1 MMFNKHWTETE
12 HAECKAIVARWVSL
26 QATENNPTGM
36 DAIQHQVVSLLKKSD
51 FQVEKVENPNALY
64 RPLIVA
70 KRESN
75 PGGPWL
81 GFFGH
86 YDVEPAEASEWSYNP
101 WELTDVDGRWGG
113 RGVGDNL
120 VPLAQRLVL
129 FKRLDRRVNL
139 ACYLQ
144 GEEEIGSP
152 FATKMY
158 ATFDVS
164 NIALWIE
171 ETGYFYTD
179 GRQRFL
185 IQNDNNLL
193 RRVLGELQN
202 TLVEIGRTWTV
213 LNRPL
218 NKAHGNDRC
227 PCLKHLLGKIP
238 YLAIGPNDDRFAVHG
253 SDESIDP
260 ELLPLCA
267 FQLNRVVK
275 VLIND

>member
-1 MMFNKHWTETE
+1 MMFNKYWTETE
-12 HAECKAIVARWVSL
+12 HAQCKAIVSRWVSL
-26 QATENNPTGM
+26 QATENNPAGL
-36 DAIQHQVVSLLKKSD
+36 DAIQHQVVSHLVDSN
-51 FQVEKVENPNALY
+51 FQVERIENPNAVY
-64 RPLIVA
+64 RPVIVA

-86 YDVEPAEASEWSYNP
+86 YDVEPADTSEWSYNP
-101 WELTDVDGRWGG
+101 WKLADVDGRWGG

-144 GEEEIGSP
+144 GEEEIESP
-152 FATKMY
+152 FATKIY

-164 NIALWIE
+164 NIALWLE

-179 GRQRFL
+179 GSQRFL
-185 IQNDNNLL
+185 IQNDNDLL

-202 TLVEIGRTWTV
+202 TLVEAGRTWTI

-227 PCLKHLLGKIP
+227 PCLKHLLHKIP

-267 FQLNRVVK
+267 LQLNK
-275 VLIND
+275 IAEVLIND

>member
-1 MMFNKHWTETE
+1 MFNKYWTETE
-12 HAECKAIVARWVSL
+12 HAQCKAIVSRWVSL
-26 QATENNPTGM
+26 QATENNPAGL
-36 DAIQHQVVSLLKKSD
+36 DAIQHQVVSLLEDSN
-51 FQVEKVENPNALY
+51 FQVERIENPNAAY

-86 YDVEPAEASEWSYNP
+86 YDVEPADTSEWSYNP
-101 WELTDVDGRWGG
+101 WKLTDVDGRWGG

-129 FKRLDRRVNL
+129 FKRLDRRINL

-144 GEEEIGSP
+144 GEEEIESP

-179 GRQRFL
+179 GSQRFL
-185 IQNDNNLL
+185 IQNGNDLL

-202 TLVEIGRTWTV
+202 TLVEAGRTWTV

-227 PCLKHLLGKIP
+227 PCLKHLLRKIP

-267 FQLNRVVK
+267 LQLNK
-275 VLIND
+275 IAEVLIND

>member
-1 MMFNKHWTETE
+1 MIFNKYWTEAE
-12 HAECKAIVARWVSL
+12 HAQCKALVSRWVSL
-26 QATENNPTGM
+26 QATEKNPTGL
-36 DAIQHQVVSLLKKSD
+36 DAIQHQVASHLEDSNFRVD
-51 FQVEKVENPNALY
+51 RIENPSASY

-86 YDVEPAEASEWSYNP
+86 FDVEPADPSEWSYNP
-101 WELTDVDGRWGG
+101 WELTDVNGRWGG

-158 ATFDVS
+158 ASFDVS

-185 IQNDNNLL
+185 IQNDNDLL
-193 RRVLGELQN
+193 RKVIGELQN
-202 TLVEIGRTWTV
+202 TLVEAGRSWTI

-218 NKAHGNDRC
+218 NKALGNDRC
-227 PCLKHLLGKIP
+227 PCLKHLLREIP
-238 YLAIGPNDDRFAVHG
+238 YLAIGPNDDHFGVHG

-260 ELLPLCA
+260 ELLPICA
-267 FQLNRVVK
+267 LQLNK
-275 VLIND
+275 IAEVLIND

>member
-1 MMFNKHWTETE
+1 MFNKYWTETE
-12 HAECKAIVARWVSL
+12 HAECEAIAARWVSL
-26 QATENNPTGM
+26 QATENNPAGL
-36 DAIQHQVVSLLKKSD
+36 DAIQRQVVSHLKKSD
-51 FQVEKVENPNALY
+51 FQVERIVNPEALY

-75 PGGPWL
+75 SGGPWL

-86 YDVEPAEASEWSYNP
+86 YDVEPAETGEWSYNP
-101 WELTDVDGRWGG
+101 WQLTDVDGRWGG

-129 FKRLDRRVNL
+129 FKHLDSRVNL

-164 NIALWIE
+164 NIALWVE

-185 IQNDNNLL
+185 IQNNNKLL

-202 TLVEIGRTWTV
+202 TLVEVGRTGTV

-227 PCLKHLLGKIP
+227 PCLKHLLREIP
-238 YLAIGPNDDRFAVHG
+238 YLAIGPNDDHFAVHG

-260 ELLPLCA
+260 GLLPLCA
-267 FQLNRVVK
+267 LQLNKVAE
-275 VLIND
+275 VLISG

>member
-1 MMFNKHWTETE
+1 MMFNNHWTEAE
-12 HAECKAIVARWVSL
+12 HAECRTIVSRWVSL
-26 QATENNPTGM
+26 QATENNPTGL
-36 DAIQHQVVSLLKKSD
+36 DAIQHQMVSYLEDSN
-51 FQVEKVENPNALY
+51 FHVERIENPNALY

-86 YDVEPAEASEWSYNP
+86 YDVEPADTSEWSYNP
-101 WELTDVDGRWGG
+101 WKLTDVNGRWGG

-144 GEEEIGSP
+144 GEEEVGSP
-152 FATKMY
+152 FATKIY

-171 ETGYFYTD
+171 ETGYFYKN
-179 GRQRFL
+179 GKQRFL

-193 RRVLGELQN
+193 RRVLGELQT
-202 TLVEIGRTWTV
+202 TLVEAGRTWTI

-227 PCLKHLLGKIP
+227 PCLKHLLHEIP
-238 YLAIGPNDDRFAVHG
+238 YLAIGPNDDHFAVHG

-267 FQLNRVVK
+267 LQLNKVAE
-275 VLIND
+275 VLING

>member
-1 MMFNKHWTETE
+1 MMFNKHWTEKE
-12 HAECKAIVARWVSL
+12 HATCKAIVARWVSL

-36 DAIQHQVVSLLKKSD
+36 DAISNQVVNHLKDSD
-51 FQVEKVENPNALY
+51 FQVERIENPNALY

-75 PGGPWL
+75 PSGPWL

-86 YDVEPAEASEWSYNP
+86 YDVEPADASEWSYNP

-129 FKRLDRRVNL
+129 FKSLDRRVNL

-152 FATKMY
+152 FAREMY
-158 ATFDVS
+158 TTLDVS

-171 ETGYFYTD
+171 ETGYFYND

-185 IQNDNNLL
+185 IQNDNSLL
-193 RRVLGELQN
+193 RRVLDELQK
-202 TLVEIGRTWTV
+202 TLIEDGRAWTI

-218 NKAHGNDRC
+218 NKAQGNDRC
-227 PCLKHLLGKIP
+227 PCLNHLLGEIP

-267 FQLNRVVK
+267 LQLHK
-275 VLIND
+275 IAEVLVRG